1 MKSWRNLGP
10 AALLVVVSL
19 VALRTPASADEP
31 EVLVYGATP
40 GGIAAALAAGAD
52 GRSVLLVEPTR
63 RIGGLVTS
71 GLSHTDIRTLEG
83 ITGAFADFSRR
94 VEDYYRD
101 TYGAD
106 SPEVAACY
114 HGIFGEPK
122 VNLLVFEKMI
132 AEDAN
137 IRVVLETRVG
147 RLDVRRATDDLTG
160 WIRWVQLIDSHGMPT
175 LFRPKIVIDASYEGD
190 LMAAAGVDWRVGREG
205 RDEFDE
211 SLAPE
216 KADGQ
221 LQAYNYRFIMTR
233 EPDNRVTPTAPDGY
247 RREDFLPVLEV
258 LRGGKIESVF
268 GYPSKCLFKAQLPVL
283 PNEKY
288 DINDVSRGEIRLS
301 LPGQNLGWPNG
312 SLQERRD
319 IAREHLRDQAGLLYF
334 LQNDPDVPERFR
346 EEARE
351 WGWCRDEFVDSNH
364 IPPQLYV
371 REARRMR
378 GRYVFTQRDVEAA
391 DSRDPRAVFHRD
403 SIAIGDYG
411 PNCHGTAHEGPRFG
425 GKHVGEFY
433 QAAAPYQIPYGT
445 LLPEG
450 LDNLLVCGA
459 VSSSHVGFC
468 ALRLEPIWMSL
479 GQASGHAAHLAIEAG
494 ATVVVSVS
502 DLQRRLHERGAAT
515 IYVSDVGSQD
525 SDFAMV
531 QWWGQ
536 RGGWHGLAERAG
548 KYGQRG
554 ENLHGQ
560 YFAAF
565 PQHAA
570 GLDTP
575 LDQSTSARWEAVA
588 REAGLTIPAD
598 ASSSSTRREWLRR
611 VWDLAN
617 QQP

>member
-1 MKSWRNLGP
+1 MKSRKNVGP
-10 AALLVVVSL
+10 AALLVVASL

-101 TYGAD
+101 MYGAD

-132 AEDAN
+132 AEDTN
-137 IRVVLETRVG
+137 IRLVLETRFG
-147 RLDVRRATDDLTG
+147 RVDVRRADDKLTG
-160 WIRWVQLIDSHGMPT
+160 RIRSVELIDSEGMPT
-175 LFRPKIVIDASYEGD
+175 LVRPAMVIDATYEGD

-205 RDEFDE
+205 RDELNE

-233 EPDNRVTPTAPDGY
+233 EPDNRVTPTAPEGY

-268 GYPSKCLFKAQLPVL
+268 GYPSKCQFKAHLPVL

-288 DINDVSRGEIRLS
+288 DINDVSHGEIRLS
-301 LPGQNLGWPNG
+301 LPGQNLGWPDG
-312 SLQERRD
+312 SPEERRV
-319 IAREHLRDQAGLLYF
+319 IASEHLRDQAGLVYF
-334 LQNDPDVPERFR
+334 LQNDPDVPENFR
-346 EEARE
+346 EETRQ

-364 IPPQLYV
+364 LPPQLYV

-378 GRYVFTQRDVEAA
+378 GRYVFTQWDVEAA
-391 DSRDPRAVFHRD
+391 ENRDPRAVSHWD

-433 QAAAPYQIPYGT
+433 QAVAPYQIPYGI
-445 LLPEG
+445 LLPNG

-479 GQASGHAAHLAIEAG
+479 GQASGHAAHLAIEGG
-494 ATVVVSVS
+494 ATFVVSPS
-502 DLQRRLHERGAAT
+502 DVQRRLHERGAAT
-515 IYVSDVGSQD
+515 IYVSDVGSRD
-525 SDFAMV
+525 PDFAMV

-554 ENLHGQ
+554 ENLQGQ

-570 GLDTP
+570 DLDKP
-575 LDQSTSARWEAVA
+575 LDKPTVAHWEIVTLNSGVVLPKSAA
-588 REAGLTIPAD
+588 RAK
-598 ASSSSTRREWLRR
+598 TRREWLKS
-611 VWDLAN
+611 VWDHA
-617 QQP
+617 QKRP